1 MVALWSGLGGTYYYP
16 EQKHQDQIL
25 QFLDTCREHGISR
38 LMPYFPRQET
48 IFRFAGPPSDPG
60 ESQPRKTLADYYHQQ
75 GWDPLGF
82 LVEEAGKRAIAVQ
95 PYWAVFYAGVRVP
108 DWNAKYP
115 RQLPVL
121 SISRWADAHPEMWR
135 RTRSG
140 QSSLEEKGYVIL
152 SPAFAEVRAREITLF
167 KELVER
173 YPLDGVTLEFLD
185 GSLDEGGCTRLGYE
199 EPVVERFQ
207 SAEGRDPFQIPNCD
221 PQWLRERTKDFD
233 QFLWELSTV
242 LRKVR
247 ADLNI
252 SAVFTS
258 RGSER
263 EYLNLMQ
270 DWGKWTAE
278 GWLDEL
284 CPWHRHSDLEV
295 MECETQALKEITGG
309 AGILTAVLGTWK
321 EDTLRDSSGVVQ
333 AAQGVKDHGADR
345 LGIYRADSVDYHG
358 LWSALRAPVFREQ

>member
-16 EQKHQDQIL
+16 EQKHRDQIL
-25 QFLDTCREHGISR
+25 QFLDTCLEHGVSR

-48 IFRFAGPPSDPG
+48 IFRFAGPPSEAGQAP
-60 ESQPRKTLADYYHQQ
+60 SRRTLADYYQQQ

-121 SISRWADAHPEMWR
+121 SISRWADARPGMWR

-140 QSSLEEKGYVIL
+140 QSSLEEMGYVIL

-167 KELVER
+167 KELVES
-173 YPLDGVTLEFLD
+173 YPLDGITLEFLGGPLD
-185 GSLDEGGCTRLGYE
+185 GKGCTRLGYE

-207 SAEGRDPFQIPNCD
+207 SARGKDPFQVPNHD
-221 PQWLRERTKDFD
+221 PQWLRERGRDFD

-263 EYLNLMQ
+263 EYQNRML
-270 DWGKWTAE
+270 DWGKWTAK

-284 CPWHRHSDLEV
+284 CPWHRHGDIKAMGRETEV
-295 MECETQALKEITGG
+295 LKKIT
-309 AGILTAVLGTWK
+309 AGEGKLTALLGTWK
-321 EDTLRDSSGVVQ
+321 EGALSDPPGLVQ
-333 AAQGVKDHGADR
+333 AARVVREHGAEK

-358 LWSALRAPVFREQ
+358 LWPALKAPVFGNQ